1 MHTIL
6 KKEYTCIITRK
17 KYELVKK
24 GQKIDEYYSFVSLK
38 PKTKNKNK
46 TENSVFKKY
55 NPKMTNCMADLS
67 FRLHLKKESCLYDIN
82 IKRTFSDHNL
92 SDANSLVALPH
103 SETSC
108 RLLFIHVSITD

>member
-38 PKTKNKNK
+38 PKKKTKTKLK
-46 TENSVFKKY
+46 TVFSKSTT
-55 NPKMTNCMADLS
+55 PK
-67 FRLHLKKESCLYDIN
+67 
-82 IKRTFSDHNL
+82 
-92 SDANSLVALPH
+92 
-103 SETSC
+103 
-108 RLLFIHVSITD
+108 

>member
-38 PKTKNKNK
+38 PKQKQKQISKST
-46 TENSVFKKY
+46 T
-55 NPKMTNCMADLS
+55 PK
-67 FRLHLKKESCLYDIN
+67 
-82 IKRTFSDHNL
+82 
-92 SDANSLVALPH
+92 
-103 SETSC
+103 
-108 RLLFIHVSITD
+108 

>member
-38 PKTKNKNK
+38 PKTKKKNK
-46 TENSVFKKY
+46 KTKIKLKTVFSKSTT
-55 NPKMTNCMADLS
+55 PK
-67 FRLHLKKESCLYDIN
+67 
-82 IKRTFSDHNL
+82 
-92 SDANSLVALPH
+92 
-103 SETSC
+103 
-108 RLLFIHVSITD
+108 